1 MHDPMKPRSST
12 NPAIILRLFLSISA
26 LIAGGGFLLLAAN
39 AAGSFRDAM
48 ANVFGGSPGEPGFV
62 PFVVGL
68 ICIIYGFVG
77 LVFRREDH

>member
-1 MHDPMKPRSST
+1 M
-12 NPAIILRLFLSISA
+12 FLSISA

-39 AAGSFRDAM
+39 AAGSFREAM
-48 ANVFGGSPGEPGFV
+48 GAVFDGAPGAPGFA
-62 PFVVGL
+62 PFVVGV